1 MTINGAMNSALT
13 GVRRGMEGLERN
25 AGDVARANGRSDAD
39 VAQPLVE
46 SIVNRRQV
54 ETNVDMLKTVD
65 ETLGSL
71 LDVKA

>member
-1 MTINGAMNSALT
+1 MINSAMNSALT
-13 GVRRGMEGLERN
+13 GVRRGMEGLEHN
-25 AGDVARANGRSDAD
+25 ASEVARASGSGDAN
-39 VAQPLVE
+39 VAEPLVD

-54 ETNVDMLKTVD
+54 EANVDMLKTVD